1 VRYYGRHWCGTMAT
15 QIIEVR
21 EASPPR
27 RQFSDDDKARVV
39 SEAMMPGS
47 SVTAVARR
55 HRICA
60 SLIYRWRRELLG
72 GERVERP
79 APSFV
84 PVEVATAPASRS
96 AGSSPGIV
104 EVVAPSGHV
113 VRLTPPIDARV
124 LKAVLAGIG

>member
-1 VRYYGRHWCGTMAT
+1 MAT

-60 SLIYRWRRELLG
+60 SLIYHWRRELLG
-72 GERVERP
+72 GERSERAASP
-79 APSFV
+79 FV
-84 PVEVATAPASRS
+84 PVEVASPPAPHSASP
-96 AGSSPGIV
+96 SPGIV

-124 LKAVLAGIG
+124 LKAVLAGLT

>member
-1 VRYYGRHWCGTMAT
+1 MAT

-21 EASPPR
+21 EVLPPR

-47 SVTAVARR
+47 SVAVVGQR

-72 GERVERP
+72 AQSERP
-79 APSFV
+79 ASSFV
-84 PVEVATAPASRS
+84 PVEVAPSTPSLKATP
-96 AGSSPGIV
+96 SPGIV
-104 EVVAPSGHV
+104 EVIAPSGHV

>member
-1 VRYYGRHWCGTMAT
+1 MAT

-21 EASPPR
+21 EAPLPR
-27 RQFSDDDKARVV
+27 RQFSADDKARVV
-39 SEAMMPGS
+39 SEAMMAGS

-72 GERVERP
+72 GDRVERP
-79 APSFV
+79 ASSFV
-84 PVEVATAPASRS
+84 PVEVAAAPASRS
-96 AGSSPGIV
+96 ASSSPGIV
-104 EVVAPSGHV
+104 EIVAPSGHI

>member
-1 VRYYGRHWCGTMAT
+1 MAT

-21 EASPPR
+21 EAPPR

-60 SLIYRWRRELLG
+60 SLIYRWRRELVG
-72 GERVERP
+72 AARGERPVS
-79 APSFV
+79 SFV
-84 PVEVATAPASRS
+84 PVEVAAMPTSRS
-96 AGSSPGIV
+96 AGPPPGIV

>member
-1 VRYYGRHWCGTMAT
+1 MA
-15 QIIEVR
+15 
-21 EASPPR
+21 
-27 RQFSDDDKARVV
+27 
-39 SEAMMPGS
+39 GS

-72 GERVERP
+72 SAGADRSASP
-79 APSFV
+79 FV
-84 PVEVATAPASRS
+84 PVEVALPPASHS
-96 AGSSPGIV
+96 ASPSPGIV
-104 EVVAPSGHV
+104 EIVAPSGHV

>member
-1 VRYYGRHWCGTMAT
+1 MRHYGRHRCGTMAT

-21 EASPPR
+21 EAPPPR

-60 SLIYRWRRELLG
+60 SLIYRWRRELVG

-84 PVEVATAPASRS
+84 PVEVAAMPTSHSVGP
-96 AGSSPGIV
+96 SPGIV

>member
-1 VRYYGRHWCGTMAT
+1 MAT

-27 RQFSDDDKARVV
+27 RQFSDEDKARVV
-39 SEAMMPGS
+39 SEVMMPGS

-72 GERVERP
+72 GDRRERSGS
-79 APSFV
+79 SFV
-84 PVEVATAPASRS
+84 PVEVSPSAAPVRPEP
-96 AGSSPGIV
+96 SPGIA
-104 EVVAPSGHV
+104 EIVAPSGHV

>member
-1 VRYYGRHWCGTMAT
+1 MTT
-15 QIIEVR
+15 QIIEIRDALV
-21 EASPPR
+21 PR

-47 SVTAVARR
+47 SVAAVGRR

-72 GERVERP
+72 SGGGERP
-79 APSFV
+79 APSSFV
-84 PVEVATAPASRS
+84 PVELMPSTVSQH
-96 AGSSPGIV
+96 GMSSPGIV

-124 LKAVLAGIG
+124 LKAVLAGMG

>member
-1 VRYYGRHWCGTMAT
+1 MAT

-60 SLIYRWRRELLG
+60 SLIYRWRRELRKRG
-72 GERVERP
+72 VVTAVHAACANGSAMAGCQFHGMSSSQP
-79 APSFV
+79 AAGQSF
-84 PVEVATAPASRS
+84 AILAMTTA
-96 AGSSPGIV
+96 I
-104 EVVAPSGHV
+104 
-113 VRLTPPIDARV
+113 
-124 LKAVLAGIG
+124 

>member
-1 VRYYGRHWCGTMAT
+1 MAT

-21 EASPPR
+21 DALASR

-47 SVTAVARR
+47 SVASVGRH

-72 GERVERP
+72 SAGERA
-79 APSFV
+79 APSLFV
-84 PVEVATAPASRS
+84 PVELAPSKVS
-96 AGSSPGIV
+96 QQSVPLPGIV
-104 EVVAPSGHV
+104 EVVAPSGHI

-124 LKAVLAGIG
+124 LKAVLAGLG